1 VPKVPQALRNMLI
14 VEACERVGAHAPSR
28 PRGTVPGGSA
38 AAGADRAVLSY
49 EWLFDAAAE
58 AVLVVEESS
67 GTIVEANLAAARLLH
82 TKRGA
87 VIGKSLLSLFHTSS
101 AATLKESLAQARG
114 GAAACARAIA
124 TPDRRNELSLTLS
137 VFHLEA
143 ADSYMLVRLA
153 AGDAAAPADAAPES
167 AVFEAIE
174 GAVTGFLVTD
184 SELRVQ
190 YANPAFARMI
200 EVASPED
207 TEGESIALW
216 LELTPEDRHRLRAQ
230 MARNEAV
237 TELITRLRSVRGAGR
252 EVEVRAVA
260 VPSDTAPCWGFTV
273 REIRAR
279 AVLN

>member
-1 VPKVPQALRNMLI
+1 MPKVPQALRNMLI
-14 VEACERVGAHAPSR
+14 FEACERLGVHTPSR
-28 PRGTVPGGSA
+28 PHATVPGAST
-38 AAGADRAVLSY
+38 AAGAERAELSY
-49 EWLFDAAAE
+49 EWLFDAAGE
-58 AVLVVEESS
+58 AVLVVEETS
-67 GTIVEANLAAARLLH
+67 GSVVEANLAAARLLH
-82 TKRGA
+82 AERAA

-101 AATLKESLAQARG
+101 VATLKESLAQARG
-114 GAAACARAIA
+114 GAGACARAIA
-124 TPDRRNELSLTLS
+124 TPDRRSELSLTMS
-137 VFHLEA
+137 VFHVEA

-153 AGDAAAPADAAPES
+153 AGDAAASPDAAPES

-190 YANPAFARMI
+190 YANPAFAQMI

-207 TEGESIALW
+207 TEGESIARW
-216 LELTPEDRHRLRAQ
+216 LELTQEDRNRLRAQ

-237 TELITRLRSVRGAGR
+237 TDLVTRLRAVRGTGR

-260 VPSDTAPCWGFTV
+260 VPGDTAPCWGFTV